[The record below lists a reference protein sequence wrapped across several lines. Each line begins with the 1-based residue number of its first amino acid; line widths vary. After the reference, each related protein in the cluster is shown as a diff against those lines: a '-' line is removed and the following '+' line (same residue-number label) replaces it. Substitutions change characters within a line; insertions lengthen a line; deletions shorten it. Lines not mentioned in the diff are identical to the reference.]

1 MAHRRARRVDTGHP
15 GEDRDGLRR
24 EGLRPARAHRD
35 RGVGVRVQFALWIDP
50 RQRGLLLSRGPRRSG
65 SARPAGRAGRAGL
78 HEPLSQGDAAPSL
91 PHARRRPGRRP
102 SLPLR
107 THAGRVR
114 GRCAGAARRYEEDP
128 RRDRLSAPR
137 GRAGAAPRRRGRV
150 PDRLPAPRGARRHL
164 DPHRSLAG
172 PRAGRTGRPSGEA
185 GRRSAHGPRHP
196 RHRRDRGGRVASALG
211 PQGPARPRRPD
222 GGAVLKAALFREHGG
237 AEKILYEDYRDP
249 VVSPAEVLVRVK
261 ACALNHVDM
270 LLLDGRFPPPEGLP
284 HVNGCEV
291 TGTIEAVGAGV
302 TGWER
307 GQRVIIF
314 PGFACGSCE
323 YCLRGE
329 RTVCVRY
336 GYLGAHK
343 DGGYAELVRAPAA
356 NLLPLPAAVSFE
368 AGAAVPLAMLTS
380 WHALVAQAE
389 VRPGQT
395 VLVQAAGSG
404 VGSAAIQ
411 IARLCGARV
420 ITTVGADDKIE
431 FAKSLGAERVVNY
444 RTQDFVEET
453 KTWTGKRGVDVV
465 VEHIGGDTFEQSVY
479 ALTRLGTL
487 VTIGSHDTHWGRLDL
502 RHVYS
507 RNLRILGTNLG
518 SIVEL
523 KTVLDHIVQGRLRP
537 VVDRAFPLK
546 DARAAVQH
554 VLDRKNK
561 GKVLLVS

>member
-1 MAHRRARRVDTGHP
+1 
-15 GEDRDGLRR
+15 
-24 EGLRPARAHRD
+24 
-35 RGVGVRVQFALWIDP
+35 
-50 RQRGLLLSRGPRRSG
+50 
-65 SARPAGRAGRAGL
+65 
-78 HEPLSQGDAAPSL
+78 
-91 PHARRRPGRRP
+91 
-102 SLPLR
+102 
-107 THAGRVR
+107 
-114 GRCAGAARRYEEDP
+114 
-128 RRDRLSAPR
+128 
-137 GRAGAAPRRRGRV
+137 
-150 PDRLPAPRGARRHL
+150 
-164 DPHRSLAG
+164 
-172 PRAGRTGRPSGEA
+172 
-185 GRRSAHGPRHP
+185 
-196 RHRRDRGGRVASALG
+196 
-211 PQGPARPRRPD
+211 
-222 GGAVLKAALFREHGG
+222 LKAALFREHGG

-249 VVSPAEVLVRVK
+249 AIGPGEALVRVK
-261 ACALNHVDM
+261 ACALNQVDM

-291 TGTIEAVGAGV
+291 TGTIEATADGSKLQ
-302 TGWER
+302 R
-307 GQRVIIF
+307 GQRVIVF

-323 YCLRGE
+323 YCVRGE

-343 DGGYAELVRAPAA
+343 DGGYAELVKVPAA
-356 NLLPLPAAVSFE
+356 NVLPLAEAISFE

-420 ITTVGADDKIE
+420 ITTVGDDAKIE
-431 FAKSLGAERVVNY
+431 FARSLGAEHVVNY
-444 RTQDFVEET
+444 RTHDFVEET
-453 KTWTGKRGVDVV
+453 RKWTGKRGVDVV
-465 VEHIGGDTFEQSVY
+465 VEHIGGETFERSVH
-479 ALTRLGTL
+479 ALTRLGKL

-507 RNLRILGTNLG
+507 KNLRVLGTNLG

-523 KTVLDHIVQGRLRP
+523 QTVLDHVIQGRLRP
-537 VVDRAFPLK
+537 VVDRTFPLK